1 MCIFTGA
8 LFISVKKEKHS
19 KCPSTGEGM
28 DTVKSVSLQSITT
41 QQQRRGEPRQASV
54 WTTPHLYAEQ
64 QKSPHTRR
72 LRVYGNSR
80 KGHTKRRPVVSGLG
94 VRTAQGLSL
103 CRVMEVFYS
112 WTGCHDSANLLN
124 VTVNLEVCEVHL
136 DRTKNIPLRGC
147 GNLLRSVSHC
157 ELVGHVSRVRRGQ
170 ACELVKEW
178 RKQIRAR

>member
-1 MCIFTGA
+1 MSINWWRNGHSEVCILTEHHHPAAEAWRAETG
-8 LFISVKKEKHS
+8 LSVDDPTPLRGATEK
-19 KCPSTGEGM
+19 PTYY
-28 DTVKSVSLQSITT
+28 T
-41 QQQRRGEPRQASV
+41 
-54 WTTPHLYAEQ
+54 
-64 QKSPHTRR
+64 

-112 WTGCHDSANLLN
+112 WTGLHDSANLLN

-136 DRTKNIPLRGC
+136 DRTKNIHLRGC

-157 ELVGHVSRVRRGQ
+157 ELVGHVSRVQRWQG
-170 ACELVKEW
+170 LW
-178 RKQIRAR
+178 TRKGMEETDPS

>member
-64 QKSPHTRR
+64 QKSPHT
-72 LRVYGNSR
+72 LPCGYMETPE
-80 KGHTKRRPVVSGLG
+80 KGI
-94 VRTAQGLSL
+94 Q
-103 CRVMEVFYS
+103 
-112 WTGCHDSANLLN
+112 
-124 VTVNLEVCEVHL
+124 
-136 DRTKNIPLRGC
+136 RGDQWC
-147 GNLLRSVSHC
+147 PG
-157 ELVGHVSRVRRGQ
+157 
-170 ACELVKEW
+170 
-178 RKQIRAR
+178 